1 MPLLLNKKGENMK
14 IGIGYDSHRLIKGK
28 TLVLGG
34 VEIPHEK
41 GLLGHSDADV
51 LLHAICDAILG
62 ALGMGDIGKH
72 FPDTDPSYKNISS
85 LKLLLKVKDLAIRE
99 NYKINNVDSTIILE
113 KPRLKEHIYKMV
125 QNISEVL
132 DVKADRVNIKAT
144 TNEGMGFTGR
154 GEGIAAFAVVS
165 IKKEAV

>member
-1 MPLLLNKKGENMK
+1 MK
-14 IGIGYDSHRLIKGK
+14 IGIGYDSHRLVKGRN
-28 TLVLGG
+28 LILGG

-41 GLLGHSDADV
+41 GLLGHSDADA

-62 ALGMGDIGKH
+62 ALAMGDIGKH
-72 FPDTDPSYKNISS
+72 FPDTDSSYKDISS
-85 LKLLLKVKDLAIRE
+85 IKLLFEVKNLAIRE

-113 KPRLKEHIYKMV
+113 NPRLKEHIQKMV

-132 DVKADRVNIKAT
+132 DVKTDRVNIKAT

-154 GEGIAAFAVVS
+154 GEGIAALAVVS

>member
-1 MPLLLNKKGENMK
+1 MK
-14 IGIGYDSHRLIKGK
+14 IGVGYDSHRLVKGRS
-28 TLVLGG
+28 LILGG

-72 FPDTDPSYKNISS
+72 FPDTDPSYKDMSS
-85 LKLLLKVKDLAIRE
+85 LNLLFKVKDLAIRE
-99 NYKINNVDSTIILE
+99 DYKINNIDSTIILE
-113 KPRLKEHIYKMV
+113 NPRLKEHIYEMV

-132 DVKADRVNIKAT
+132 DINADKVNIKAT

-165 IKKEAV
+165 IKKEAM